1 MRYFMF
7 GMDNKLSL
15 IVLICVLFAILNL
28 WQMMRLSK
36 LRRQRDQAGATISLL
51 QKEMALLQDQALH
64 DHLTGLPNRAL
75 LEDRIRQAL
84 VKATR
89 EETNFLILFLDLDR
103 FKPVN
108 DMYGHDVGDR
118 LLVDIGRRI
127 RQVVREEDT
136 VARIGGDEFV
146 VLAHISSPADA
157 ALIIKKIGD
166 SLKNPFHV
174 GGNPIHIAASIGQ
187 SVFPDDGR
195 TLDEL
200 LWKAD
205 DAMYVIKKQSRTRE
219 RVASA

>member
-1 MRYFMF
+1 MF

-15 IVLICVLFAILNL
+15 AALLCLLFAVANCWLLI
-28 WQMMRLSK
+28 RLAAV
-36 LRRQRDQAGATISLL
+36 RRQRDAAGVTIALL

-118 LLVDIGRRI
+118 LLIDVGRRI
-127 RQVVREEDT
+127 RQAVREEDT

-146 VLAHISSPADA
+146 VLAFISSPPDA
-157 ALIIKKIGD
+157 ALMVRKIGD
-166 SLKNPFHV
+166 VLNHPFEA
-174 GGNPIHIAASIGQ
+174 GGNAIHIAASIGQ
-187 SVFPDDGR
+187 SVFPQDGR
-195 TLDEL
+195 SLEEL

-205 DAMYVIKKQSRTRE
+205 GAMYLHKKRTHKNNG
-219 RVASA
+219 VVSI

>member
-15 IVLICVLFAILNL
+15 IVLVCILFAVLNL
-28 WQMMRLSK
+28 WLLIRLSAV
-36 LRRQRDQAGATISLL
+36 RRQRDDAAVTIGLL

-118 LLVDIGRRI
+118 LLVDVGRRI

-146 VLAHISSPADA
+146 VLAFISSPTDA
-157 ALIIKKIGD
+157 ALMIRKIGD
-166 SLKNPFHV
+166 VLKYPFEV
-174 GGNPIHIAASIGQ
+174 GGNAIHIAASIGQ
-187 SVFPDDGR
+187 SVFPQDGR
-195 TLDEL
+195 SLDEL

-205 DAMYVIKKQSRTRE
+205 GAMYIVKKRSRKSGD
-219 RVASA
+219 VVKV